1 MNLCRVKQYHFTDM
15 DFYEIGLNDTL
26 DVGIAICL
34 NLRCLHLKWPDVC
47 LLIFIL
53 CTLYIYE

>member
-1 MNLCRVKQYHFTDM
+1 MNLCRVKQCHFTDI
-15 DFYEIGLNDTL
+15 DFYEIGLNNTL
-26 DVGIAICL
+26 DVGIAIC
-34 NLRCLHLKWPDVC
+34 PDVC